1 MNKHYFILSLLVV
14 FILGSCNSSKKLAN
28 KTTEVEESKST
39 LIKTYESNR
48 LDFDQIEFNSKLEY
62 TTTSMSLAFDGVI
75 RIQDDKKIWGSFKKF
90 GFEVARMLV
99 TPDSVF
105 VLNRFQKTYMADDL
119 NKLKTMSGVPLEFD
133 DVQQLLLGGSFWTDG
148 LSVMNDST
156 LTQLQTVQGEL
167 IEAIHI
173 FDPTQKI
180 QKSTLNSKNQGSMQV
195 EYENHQF
202 VNNATLAF
210 DREINVQRQGTN
222 VILSLKTQNI
232 DLESKKSFPFEIPSN
247 YTYQSM

>member
-1 MNKHYFILSLLVV
+1 MYKHYFIFSLLVV
-14 FILGSCNSSKKLAN
+14 FILGACNTSKKLAN
-28 KTTEVEESKST
+28 NTTEIEETKST
-39 LIKTYESNR
+39 LINTYESNK
-48 LDFDQIEFNSKLEY
+48 LKFDQIEMNSKLEY
-62 TTTSMSLAFDGVI
+62 ETSDMSLAFDGII
-75 RIQDDKKIWGSFKKF
+75 RIQDEKKIWGSFKKF

-119 NKLKTMSGVPLEFD
+119 NKLKSKSGVPLEFD
-133 DVQQLLLGGSFWTDG
+133 DVQQLLLGGSFWTEG
-148 LSVMNDST
+148 LTVMNDTT

-173 FDPTQKI
+173 FNGSQEI
-180 QKSTLNSKNQGSMQV
+180 QKSKLNSKNQGSMQV
-195 EYENHQF
+195 DYANHQLIK
-202 VNNATLAF
+202 NATLAF

-232 DLESKKSFPFEIPSN
+232 DFESNKSFPFEIPSN
-247 YTYQSM
+247 YTFQSM